1 MIWLLA
7 CTSSDPEVPPA
18 PPGSV
23 AKHAGL
29 EVWTRSP
36 LDPVEGEVLPYE
48 GYTVRPVS
56 LQVFEGYRV
65 SAALWLPEEV
75 QGGVL
80 MAHGHFGQGK
90 SSGEAQAPAHL
101 YARNGYA
108 VLAVDPPGV
117 EEGDR
122 PDRAIHFEAGATNRA
137 LLWAHGTSAMAVQ
150 LHGLQAGLDYLEGY
164 TSRLA
169 VAGSSGGAVQALYVL
184 LSDPRPQVAVLASM
198 VPVPREARA
207 SGCACDVLPGWE
219 GPDPALLAS
228 IDRPVLWMSEVKD
241 TPRPLG
247 LPKES
252 PYQVHPGPHG
262 FEEPMQRASLDFL
275 EKYLGG
281 GSTWYPPINTPESSL
296 ASKDVGPAG
305 LVGLVSTFPAREAA
319 PASRKPPMTLDC
331 EGSGPRVLTLSA
343 QEKDLEALKGFEVC
357 AVRLRLD
364 DLGVTESLVRNEV
377 YAGGMA
383 AAVEEAG
390 PGLVYAVGPW
400 AVVAALMERP
410 YVARSVQGVPGPEA
424 PAWTVVPG
432 FDYGFGDALRVGE
445 DPAAL
450 VDALLPQQ

>member
-7 CTSSDPEVPPA
+7 CTSSEPEIPPA
-18 PPGSV
+18 SPGAV
-23 AKHAGL
+23 AEHAGMG
-29 EVWTRSP
+29 VWTRAP
-36 LDPVEGEVLPYE
+36 LDPVEGEILPYE

-75 QGGVL
+75 KGGVL

-90 SSGEAQAPAHL
+90 SSGEAQGPAHL

-108 VLAVDPPGV
+108 VLAVDTPGV

-137 LLWAHGTSAMAVQ
+137 LLWAHGTSAMGVQ
-150 LHGLQAGLDYLEGY
+150 LHGLHAGLDYLEGY
-164 TSRLA
+164 TRRLA

-184 LSDPRPQVAVLASM
+184 LSDPRPQAAVLASM

-228 IDRPVLWMSEVKD
+228 IDRPVLWMSEVEG

-247 LPKES
+247 LPEES

-262 FEEPMQRASLDFL
+262 FEEPMQQASLNFL
-275 EKYLGG
+275 EKHLGG
-281 GSTWYPPINTPESSL
+281 GSTTYPPANTPESSL

-305 LVGLVSTFPAREAA
+305 LAVLVSTFPAREAA

-331 EGSGPRVLTLSA
+331 DGSGPRVLTLGA
-343 QEKDLEALKGFEVC
+343 EDQDRAALKDFEVC
-357 AVRLRLD
+357 AVQLRLD
-364 DLGVTESLVRNEV
+364 ELGVTESLVRNEV

-383 AAVEEAG
+383 AAVNEAG

-400 AVVAALMERP
+400 AVVAGMTGRP
-410 YVARSVQGVPGPEA
+410 YVARSAQGSPGPDA
-424 PAWTVVPG
+424 PSWSVVPG
-432 FDYGFGDALRVGE
+432 FDYTYGDALGVGE

-450 VDALLPQQ
+450 VDVLRSQQ